1 MRYLKTYESFDLHQD
16 DAVKFLEEMDEVD
29 SNRIMKLLEDK
40 LGNLKPLTL
49 GKRGKNI
56 YFYKPGFELKKP
68 YNVENMKDG
77 IVMKYEA
84 EYEELDVD
92 FGDVWR
98 WIDGRVSQHLINN
111 LNGAR
116 FNMRK
121 ITEESEKLS
130 SDIIKW
136 YVESTYD
143 LPYIDHVEWFSRDI
157 ASSW

>member
-40 LGNLKPLTL
+40 LSNLTPIEI
-49 GKRGKNI
+49 GKTIKNI
-56 YFYKPGFELKKP
+56 YFFKPGFELKQP
-68 YNVENMKDG
+68 YNNENMKDG

-84 EYEELDVD
+84 RYQELDVE

-98 WIDGRVSQHLINN
+98 WIDGRVTAHIINK

-116 FNMRK
+116 HNMRK
-121 ITEESEKLS
+121 ITEESEKLT

-143 LPYIDHVEWFSRDI
+143 IPHIDHVEWFNKDRPST
-157 ASSW
+157 W